1 MKLEV
6 TVSEIAEIFKEI
18 QERPGQ
24 LFEMI
29 RLDIREV
36 VGNYLTAMMN
46 AELTHYLGREPYVR
60 VSGAA
65 NHRNGS
71 YGRGFALKGVGE
83 VHVDIPR
90 DRNGEF
96 KIAVIPRSKQ
106 YEEEIARDFSILFL
120 AGISTRSLSM
130 ISERLIGRR
139 ISPTEISSVNKELND
154 AVEAWRRR
162 DLSQEPVKYLFIDG
176 VHFHMRVGRSI
187 EIVPVLVA
195 IGVTE
200 TGHKLVLS
208 LQAGDKESATSWR
221 EFFKDLKSRG
231 LDSGKVTLGMMD
243 GLTGLETVFKEEF
256 PQAKVQRCQ
265 VHVARNVLAKVPKK
279 FKQDVANDLRSIFYA
294 PSQEKSWECF
304 EGFRLRWHKSVP
316 SAVECLER
324 SIDACLT
331 FFNFP
336 PEEWISLRTTN
347 IIERLNKEFR
357 RRTKVMEIVAGELAC
372 YRILAYISLKMEMH
386 WRSNPVGK
394 VRKNLPFF
402 KELAYEYFRFIRLK
416 HTFSS

>member
-6 TVSEIAEIFKEI
+6 TVSEIADIFKEI

-29 RLDIREV
+29 RLDVRDA
-36 VGNYLTAMMN
+36 VGKYLTAMMN

-60 VSGAA
+60 VRGNA

-83 VHVDIPR
+83 VHVEIPR
-90 DRNGEF
+90 DRKGAF
-96 KIAVIPRSKQ
+96 KTSVIPRSRQ

-120 AGISTRSLSM
+120 AGVSSRSLSM

-139 ISPTEISSVNKELND
+139 VSAAEISSVSAELND

-162 DLSQEPVKYLFIDG
+162 DLSREAIRYLFMDG
-176 VHFHMRVGRSI
+176 VHFHMRMGRSV

-200 TGHKLVLS
+200 TGQKLILS

-231 LDSGKVTLGMMD
+231 LDGQKVTLGMMD
-243 GLTGLETVFKEEF
+243 GLPGLETVFREEF

-265 VHVARNVLAKVPKK
+265 VHVARNVLAKAPRKL
-279 FKQDVANDLRSIFYA
+279 KQNVANDLRSIFYA
-294 PSQEKSWECF
+294 PSQEKAWECF
-304 EGFRLRWHKSVP
+304 EVFRQRWQKSTP

-324 SIDACLT
+324 NIDACLT

-347 IIERLNKEFR
+347 IIERLNKEFK
-357 RRTKVMEIVAGELAC
+357 RRTKTMEIVAGEMAC
-372 YRILAYISLKMEMH
+372 YRILAYISLKMELH

-402 KELAYEYFRFIRLK
+402 KELAYEYFTQK
-416 HTFSS
+416 N

>member
-6 TVSEIAEIFKEI
+6 TVSEIADIFKEI

-36 VGNYLTAMMN
+36 VGKYLTAMMN

-60 VSGAA
+60 VVGNG

-71 YGRGFALKGVGE
+71 YGRGFTLKGVGE

-96 KIAVIPRSKQ
+96 KTSVIPRSKQ
-106 YEEEIARDFSILFL
+106 YEEEVARDFSILFL
-120 AGISTRSLSM
+120 AGVSTRTLSM

-139 ISPTEISSVNKELND
+139 ISSAEISSVNAELNA

-162 DLSQEPVKYLFIDG
+162 DLSQESVKYLFIDG
-176 VHFHMRVGRSI
+176 VHFHMRAGRSI

-200 TGHKLVLS
+200 TGQKLVLS
-208 LQAGDKESATSWR
+208 LQSGDKESATSWR
-221 EFFKDLKSRG
+221 EFFKDLKTRG
-231 LDSGKVTLGMMD
+231 LDSRKVTLGMMD
-243 GLTGLETVFKEEF
+243 GLPGLETVFREEF
-256 PQAKVQRCQ
+256 PKAKVQRCQ
-265 VHVARNVLAKVPKK
+265 IHVARNVLAKVPKK

-294 PSQEKSWECF
+294 PSSEKAWECF
-304 EGFRLRWHKSVP
+304 ESFRQKWQKAIP

-324 SIDACLT
+324 SIEACLT

-357 RRTKVMEIVAGELAC
+357 RRTKVMEIVAGEIAC

-386 WRSNPVGK
+386 WRSSPIGK

-402 KELAYEYFRFIRLK
+402 KELAYEHFTQK
-416 HTFSS
+416 T

>member
-6 TVSEIAEIFKEI
+6 TVSEIADIFKEI

-36 VGNYLTAMMN
+36 VGKYLTTMMN
-46 AELTHYLGREPYVR
+46 AELTHFLGREPYVR
-60 VSGAA
+60 VAEA
-65 NHRNGS
+65 VNHRNGS

-96 KIAVIPRSKQ
+96 KTSVIPRSKQ

-120 AGISTRSLSM
+120 AGVSTRTLSM

-139 ISPTEISSVNKELND
+139 ISAAEISSVNTELNT

-162 DLSQEPVKYLFIDG
+162 DLSQESVKYLFIDG

-200 TGHKLVLS
+200 TGQKLVLS

-221 EFFKDLKSRG
+221 EFFKDLKARG

-243 GLTGLETVFKEEF
+243 GLPGLETVFKEEF
-256 PQAKVQRCQ
+256 PKAKVQRCQ

-294 PSQEKSWECF
+294 PSQEKARECF
-304 EGFRLRWHKSVP
+304 EVFQQRWQKSVP
-316 SAVECLER
+316 SAVDCLER
-324 SIDACLT
+324 NLDACLT

-357 RRTKVMEIVAGELAC
+357 RRTKVMEIVAGEIAC
-372 YRILAYISLKMEMH
+372 YRILAYVSLKMEMH

-402 KELAYEYFRFIRLK
+402 KELAYEYFTQK
-416 HTFSS
+416 T

>member
-6 TVSEIAEIFKEI
+6 TVSEIADIFKEI
-18 QERPGQ
+18 QERPGK

-36 VGNYLTAMMN
+36 VGKYLTEMMN

-60 VSGAA
+60 VVGNA

-96 KIAVIPRSKQ
+96 KTSVIPRSKQ

-120 AGISTRSLSM
+120 AGVSTRSLSM

-139 ISPTEISSVNKELND
+139 ISPTEISSASIDLNG

-176 VHFHMRVGRSI
+176 VNFHMRVERSI

-200 TGHKLVLS
+200 TGQKLVLS

-221 EFFKDLKSRG
+221 EFFKDLKTRG

-243 GLTGLETVFKEEF
+243 GLPGLETVFKEEF
-256 PQAKVQRCQ
+256 PKAKVQRCQ

-279 FKQDVANDLRSIFYA
+279 LKQDVANDLRSIFYA

-304 EGFRLRWHKSVP
+304 ESFRQRWQKSVP
-316 SAVECLER
+316 SAVECLEH

-347 IIERLNKEFR
+347 IIERLNKEFK
-357 RRTKVMEIVAGELAC
+357 RRTKVMEIVAGETAC
-372 YRILAYISLKMEMH
+372 YRILAYISLKMELH

-402 KELAYEYFRFIRLK
+402 KELAYEYFTQK
-416 HTFSS
+416 D

>member
-6 TVSEIAEIFKEI
+6 TVSEIADIFKEI
-18 QERPGQ
+18 QEQPGK

-46 AELTHYLGREPYVR
+46 AELTHYLGRAPYVR
-60 VSGAA
+60 LEGKKA

-96 KIAVIPRSKQ
+96 KTAVIPRSKQ

-120 AGISTRSLSM
+120 AGVSTRTLSM
-130 ISERLIGRR
+130 LSERLIGRK
-139 ISPTEISSVNKELND
+139 ISPAEISSASSDLNA

-162 DLSQEPVKYLFIDG
+162 DLSEESVKYLFIDG
-176 VHFHMRVGRSI
+176 VHFHMRMGRSI
-187 EIVPVLVA
+187 ESVPVLVA

-200 TGHKLVLS
+200 TGQKLVLS

-231 LDSGKVTLGMMD
+231 MNGGNVTLGIMD
-243 GLTGLETVFKEEF
+243 GLPGLETVFREEF
-256 PQAKVQRCQ
+256 PQAKTQRCQ

-279 FKQDVANDLRSIFYA
+279 FKKDVANDLRSIFYA
-294 PSQEKSWECF
+294 PSQETALACF
-304 EGFRLRWHKSVP
+304 EAFTKRWEKTLP
-316 SAVECLER
+316 SAVECLKR

-336 PEEWISLRTTN
+336 SEEWISLRTTN

-357 RRTKVMEIVAGELAC
+357 RRTKVMEIVAGETAC
-372 YRILAYISLKMEMH
+372 YRILAYISLKMELH

-402 KELAYEYFRFIRLK
+402 KELAYENFTQK
-416 HTFSS
+416 S

>member
-6 TVSEIAEIFKEI
+6 TVSEIADIFKEI

-36 VGNYLTAMMN
+36 VGKYLTMMMN
-46 AELTHYLGREPYVR
+46 AELTHFLGREPYVR
-60 VSGAA
+60 VAEA
-65 NHRNGS
+65 VNHRNGS
-71 YGRGFALKGVGE
+71 YARGFALKGVGE

-96 KIAVIPRSKQ
+96 KTSVIPRSKQ

-120 AGISTRSLSM
+120 AGVSTRTLSM
-130 ISERLIGRR
+130 ISERLIGRK
-139 ISPTEISSVNKELND
+139 ISPTEISSVNTELNT

-162 DLSQEPVKYLFIDG
+162 DLSQESIQYLFIDG

-200 TGHKLVLS
+200 TGQKLVLS

-221 EFFKDLKSRG
+221 EFFKDLKARG

-243 GLTGLETVFKEEF
+243 GLPGLETVFKEEF
-256 PQAKVQRCQ
+256 PQAEVQRCQ

-294 PSQEKSWECF
+294 PSQEKARECF
-304 EGFRLRWHKSVP
+304 EVFQQRWQKSVP

-324 SIDACLT
+324 NLDACLT

-357 RRTKVMEIVAGELAC
+357 RRTKVMEIVAGEIAC

-402 KELAYEYFRFIRLK
+402 KELAYEYFTQK
-416 HTFSS
+416 S

>member
-6 TVSEIAEIFKEI
+6 TVSEIADIFKEI

-29 RLDIREV
+29 RLDIKEV
-36 VGNYLTAMMN
+36 VGKYLTAMMN
-46 AELTHYLGREPYVR
+46 AELTHFLGREPYVR
-60 VSGAA
+60 VAEA
-65 NHRNGS
+65 VNHRNGS
-71 YGRGFALKGVGE
+71 YGRGFTLKGVGE

-96 KIAVIPRSKQ
+96 KTSVIPRSKQ
-106 YEEEIARDFSILFL
+106 YEEEVARDFSILFL
-120 AGISTRSLSM
+120 AGVSTRTLSM

-139 ISPTEISSVNKELND
+139 ISAAEISSVSAELNA

-162 DLSQEPVKYLFIDG
+162 DLSQESVKYLFIDG
-176 VHFHMRVGRSI
+176 VHFHMRMGRSI

-200 TGHKLVLS
+200 TGQKLVLS

-231 LDSGKVTLGMMD
+231 LDGGKVTLGMMD
-243 GLTGLETVFKEEF
+243 GLPGLETVFKEEF
-256 PQAKVQRCQ
+256 PKAKVQRCQ
-265 VHVARNVLAKVPKK
+265 VHVARNVLAKVPQK

-294 PSQEKSWECF
+294 PSQEEAWECF
-304 EGFRLRWHKSVP
+304 ASFREKWQKCTP

-324 SIDACLT
+324 NIDACLT

-357 RRTKVMEIVAGELAC
+357 RRTKVMEIVAGEIAC

-386 WRSNPVGK
+386 WRSSPVGK

-402 KELAYEYFRFIRLK
+402 KELAYEHFTQK
-416 HTFSS
+416 S

>member
-6 TVSEIAEIFKEI
+6 TVSEIADIFKEI

-29 RLDIREV
+29 RLDIKET
-36 VGNYLTAMMN
+36 VGKYLTAMMN
-46 AELTHYLGREPYVR
+46 AELTHYLAREPYVR
-60 VSGAA
+60 VKGNV

-96 KIAVIPRSKQ
+96 KTAVIPRSKQ
-106 YEEEIARDFSILFL
+106 YEAEIARDLSMMFL
-120 AGISTRSLSM
+120 AGISTRTLSM

-139 ISPTEISSVNKELND
+139 ISPTEISSASSELNS

-162 DLSQEPVKYLFIDG
+162 DLSQETVKYLFIDG
-176 VHFHMRVGRSI
+176 VHFHMRMGRSI
-187 EIVPVLVA
+187 EMIPVLVA

-200 TGHKLVLS
+200 TGQKLVLS

-231 LDSGKVTLGMMD
+231 LDGRTVTLGMMD
-243 GLTGLETVFKEEF
+243 GLPGLETVFREEF

-279 FKQDVANDLRSIFYA
+279 FKQAVANDLRSIFYA
-294 PSQEKSWECF
+294 PSREKSWECF
-304 EGFRLRWHKSVP
+304 EGFRQRWQKSLP

-347 IIERLNKEFR
+347 LIERLNKEFR
-357 RRTKVMEIVAGELAC
+357 RRTKVMEIVAGETAC
-372 YRILAYISLKMEMH
+372 YRILAYISLKMELH
-386 WRSNPVGK
+386 WRSTPIGK
-394 VRKNLPFF
+394 VRKSLPFF
-402 KELAYEYFRFIRLK
+402 KELAYEHFTQK
-416 HTFSS
+416 N